1 MQKSAAECTN
11 YADRNMILYENFV
24 LIKPSQNYLKGPPPV
39 LPDPKR
45 CAFFDEP
52 VLPEKWTSETQR
64 PRQTHYLDL
73 VSRLSKKS
81 SAPDN
86 SFSLYFGTNKKCIS
100 V

>member
-1 MQKSAAECTN
+1 MFERHEMYTLHVRRTST
-11 YADRNMILYENFV
+11 
-24 LIKPSQNYLKGPPPV
+24 V
-39 LPDPKR
+39 LPDSKR

-86 SFSLYFGTNKKCIS
+86 SFSLYFGTYKKCIS
-100 V
+100 I